1 LDTPPVIS
9 DSVDSDKVQSAL
21 KGILFMLGATLLAAV
36 MNSAARH
43 VSQTVHPFELV
54 FFRNLFAFAFV
65 LPMLWRFGF
74 GALRT
79 NRPWMHAGRASLN
92 VVNMMIWFTAV
103 SLAPLAEVVALGFTA
118 PIFATILGVLII
130 KEVVGIRR
138 WSAIIVGFIG
148 ALIVLQPGFDTIH
161 LGHGLTLLA
170 SMSWAAI
177 LLIIKSLSRTE
188 SSITI
193 VAYMAILMTPMSLLP
208 ALFVW
213 AWPTWTELAWL
224 ALIGV
229 CGGAAQYLLAQSFH
243 EADISVVMPFD
254 FAKLVWIA
262 LIAYIAFAE
271 VPTLST
277 WLGGAIIF
285 ASGLYIA
292 RRESI
297 KRQEARSDISS
308 PAQGG

>member
-1 LDTPPVIS
+1 MIPPNLDTPADTSP
-9 DSVDSDKVQSAL
+9 KLQSAL
-21 KGILFMLGATLLAAV
+21 KGILFMLASTLLAAI

-43 VSQTVHPFELV
+43 VTETVHPFELV

-65 LPMLWRFGF
+65 LPMLWRVGF
-74 GALRT
+74 SALKT
-79 NRPWMHAGRASLN
+79 SRPWMHVGRASLN
-92 VVNMMIWFTAV
+92 VVNMMAWFTAI

-118 PIFATILGVLII
+118 PIFATILSVLII
-130 KEVVGIRR
+130 KEAVGVRR
-138 WSAIIVGFIG
+138 WTAIIIGFGG
-148 ALIVLQPGFDTIH
+148 ALIVLQPGFDTVQV
-161 LGHGLTLLA
+161 GHGLVLMAAML
-170 SMSWAAI
+170 WAGI

-193 VAYMAILMTPMSLLP
+193 VALMSILMTPMSLVP

-213 AWPTWTELAWL
+213 VWPSGTDLAWL

-229 CGGAAQYLLAQSFH
+229 CGGAAQYLLAQSLH
-243 EADISVVMPFD
+243 EAEISVVMPFD

-271 VPTLST
+271 VPTLTT
-277 WLGGAIIF
+277 WLGGAVIF

-292 RRESI
+292 RREQLR
-297 KRQEARSDISS
+297 KRVEQVK
-308 PAQGG
+308 

>member
-1 LDTPPVIS
+1 
-9 DSVDSDKVQSAL
+9 
-21 KGILFMLGATLLAAV
+21 MLGSTLLAAV

-43 VSQTVHPFELV
+43 VTETVHPFELV
-54 FFRNLFAFAFV
+54 FFRNLFSLIFI
-65 LPMLWRFGF
+65 LPILWRIGF
-74 GALRT
+74 VALRT
-79 NRPWMHAGRASLN
+79 NRLWMHTGRASLN
-92 VVNMMIWFTAV
+92 VVNMMLWFTAI

-118 PIFATILGVLII
+118 PIFATILGVLIV
-130 KEVVGIRR
+130 KEVVGVRR

-148 ALIVLQPGFDTIH
+148 AVVVLQPGFDTVQT
-161 LGHGLTLLA
+161 GHGLVLLA
-170 SMSWAAI
+170 TMMWASI
-177 LLIIKSLSRTE
+177 LLIIKSLSRTD

-193 VAYMAILMTPMSLLP
+193 VAYMSILMTPLSLIP

-213 AWPTWTELAWL
+213 VWPTWNELAWL

-271 VPTLST
+271 VPTWTT

-297 KRQEARSDISS
+297 SNREKREE
-308 PAQGG
+308 

>member
-1 LDTPPVIS
+1 LDTPPAP
-9 DSVDSDKVQSAL
+9 SDKVQSAL
-21 KGILFMLGATLLAAV
+21 KGIAFMLASTLLAAV
-36 MNSAARH
+36 MNSAARYI
-43 VSQTVHPFELV
+43 SQSVHPFELI
-54 FFRNLFAFAFV
+54 FFRNLFAFFFV
-65 LPMLWRFGF
+65 LPFLWRVGF

-79 NRPWMHAGRASLN
+79 ERPWMHAGRASLN
-92 VVNMMIWFTAV
+92 VINMMFWFTAI

-118 PIFATILGVLII
+118 PIFATILGVLIV

-138 WSAIIVGFIG
+138 WSAIVVGFIG
-148 ALIVLQPGFDTIH
+148 AVVVLQPGFDTVQ
-161 LGHGLTLLA
+161 LGHGLVLMA
-170 SMSWAAI
+170 AMMWAAI

-193 VAYMAILMTPMSLLP
+193 VAYMSILMTPLSLIP

-213 AWPTWTELAWL
+213 VWPTWTELGWL
-224 ALIGV
+224 AVIGIS
-229 CGGAAQYLLAQSFH
+229 GGAAQYLLTQSFH

-271 VPTLST
+271 VPTLTT
-277 WLGGAIIF
+277 WIGGAIIF

-297 KRQEARSDISS
+297 KRNEKKE
-308 PAQGG
+308 

>member
-1 LDTPPVIS
+1 MDTPPVTPKEAA
-9 DSVDSDKVQSAL
+9 SDKVQSAL
-21 KGILFMLGATLLAAV
+21 KGIAFMLASTLLAAV

-65 LPMLWRFGF
+65 LPMLWRVGF

-79 NRPWMHAGRASLN
+79 NRPWMHAGRAGLN
-92 VVNMMIWFTAV
+92 VVNMMVWFTAI
-103 SLAPLAEVVALGFTA
+103 SLAPLAEVVALGFTG
-118 PIFATILGVLII
+118 PIFATILGVLIV
-130 KEVVGIRR
+130 KEVVGVRR

-148 ALIVLQPGFDTIH
+148 TLVVLQPGFDTVQT
-161 LGHGLTLLA
+161 GHGLALMA
-170 SMSWAAI
+170 AFMWAGV

-193 VAYMAILMTPMSLLP
+193 VAYMSILMTPLSLIP

-213 AWPTWTELAWL
+213 VWPTWTELGWL

-229 CGGAAQYLLAQSFH
+229 CGGAAQYLLSQSFH

-271 VPTLST
+271 VPTLTT
-277 WLGGAIIF
+277 WIGGAIIF

-297 KRQEARSDISS
+297 KNREKRRE
-308 PAQGG
+308 

>member
-1 LDTPPVIS
+1 M
-9 DSVDSDKVQSAL
+9 QSAL
-21 KGILFMLGATLLAAV
+21 KGIAFMLASTLLAAV
-36 MNSAARH
+36 MNSAARYI
-43 VSQTVHPFELV
+43 SQSVHPFELI
-54 FFRNLFAFAFV
+54 FFRNLFAFFFV
-65 LPMLWRFGF
+65 LPFLWRVGF

-79 NRPWMHAGRASLN
+79 ERPWMHAGRASLN
-92 VVNMMIWFTAV
+92 VINMMFWFTAI

-118 PIFATILGVLII
+118 PIFATILGVLIV

-138 WSAIIVGFIG
+138 WSAIVVGFIG
-148 ALIVLQPGFDTIH
+148 AVVVLQPGFDTVQ
-161 LGHGLTLLA
+161 LGHGLVLMA
-170 SMSWAAI
+170 AMMWAAI

-193 VAYMAILMTPMSLLP
+193 VAYMSILMTPLSLIP

-213 AWPTWTELAWL
+213 VWPTWTELGWL
-224 ALIGV
+224 AVIGIS
-229 CGGAAQYLLAQSFH
+229 GGAAQYLLTQSFH

-271 VPTLST
+271 VPTLTT
-277 WLGGAIIF
+277 WIGGAIIF

-297 KRQEARSDISS
+297 KRNEKKE
-308 PAQGG
+308 

>member
-1 LDTPPVIS
+1 M
-9 DSVDSDKVQSAL
+9 QSAL
-21 KGILFMLGATLLAAV
+21 KGIAFMLASTLLAAV
-36 MNSAARH
+36 MNSAARYI
-43 VSQTVHPFELV
+43 SQSVHPFELI
-54 FFRNLFAFAFV
+54 FFRNLFAFFFV
-65 LPMLWRFGF
+65 LPFLWRVGF

-79 NRPWMHAGRASLN
+79 ERPWMHAGRASLN
-92 VVNMMIWFTAV
+92 VINMMFWFTAI

-118 PIFATILGVLII
+118 PIFATILGVLIV

-138 WSAIIVGFIG
+138 WSAIVVGFIG
-148 ALIVLQPGFDTIH
+148 AVVVLQPGFDTVQ
-161 LGHGLTLLA
+161 LGHGLVLMA
-170 SMSWAAI
+170 AMMWAAI

-193 VAYMAILMTPMSLLP
+193 VAYMSILMTPLSLIP

-213 AWPTWTELAWL
+213 VWPTWTELGWL
-224 ALIGV
+224 AVIGIS
-229 CGGAAQYLLAQSFH
+229 GGAAQYLLTQSFH

-271 VPTLST
+271 VPTLTT
-277 WLGGAIIF
+277 WIGGAIIF

-297 KRQEARSDISS
+297 KRREKKE
-308 PAQGG
+308 

>member
-1 LDTPPVIS
+1 LDTPPAP
-9 DSVDSDKVQSAL
+9 SDKVQSAL
-21 KGILFMLGATLLAAV
+21 KGIAFMLASTLLAAV
-36 MNSAARH
+36 MNSAARYI
-43 VSQTVHPFELV
+43 SQSVHPFELI
-54 FFRNLFAFAFV
+54 FFRNLFAFFFV
-65 LPMLWRFGF
+65 LPFLWRVGF

-79 NRPWMHAGRASLN
+79 ERPWMHAGRASLN
-92 VVNMMIWFTAV
+92 VINMMFWFTAI

-118 PIFATILGVLII
+118 PIFATILGVLIV

-138 WSAIIVGFIG
+138 WSAIVVGFIG
-148 ALIVLQPGFDTIH
+148 AVVVLQPGFDTVQ
-161 LGHGLTLLA
+161 LGHGLVLMA
-170 SMSWAAI
+170 AMMWAAI

-193 VAYMAILMTPMSLLP
+193 VAYMSILMTPLSLIP

-213 AWPTWTELAWL
+213 VWPTWTELGWL
-224 ALIGV
+224 AVIGIS
-229 CGGAAQYLLAQSFH
+229 GGAAQYLLTQSFH

-271 VPTLST
+271 VPTLTT
-277 WLGGAIIF
+277 WIGGAIIF

-297 KRQEARSDISS
+297 KRREKKE
-308 PAQGG
+308 

>member
-1 LDTPPVIS
+1 
-9 DSVDSDKVQSAL
+9 
-21 KGILFMLGATLLAAV
+21 MLGATLLAAV

-43 VSQTVHPFELV
+43 VMETVEPVQLV
-54 FFRNLFAFAFV
+54 FFRNLFAFFFII
-65 LPMLWRFGF
+65 PMLWRVGLGPLKTERFG
-74 GALRT
+74 
-79 NRPWMHAGRASLN
+79 MHLGRAGLN
-92 VVNMMIWFTAV
+92 VVNMMVWFTAI
-103 SLAPLAEVVALGFTA
+103 SLAPLAEVTALGFSA
-118 PIFATILGVLII
+118 PIFATILSVVFFR
-130 KEVVGIRR
+130 EVVGLRR

-148 ALIVLQPGFDTIH
+148 TMVILQPGFDTVTV
-161 LGHGLTLLA
+161 GHGLTLTA
-170 SMSWAAI
+170 AVMWAGV

-193 VAYMAILMTPMSLLP
+193 VAYMSILMTPMSLIP

-213 AWPTWTELAWL
+213 VWPTWTELAWL

-229 CGGAAQYLLAQSFH
+229 CGGAAQYLLAQAFH

-271 VPTLST
+271 VPTWTT

-285 ASGLYIA
+285 ASGVYIA
-292 RRESI
+292 RREAI
-297 KRQEARSDISS
+297 KNRERRAKIIP
-308 PAQGG
+308 PATT

>member
-1 LDTPPVIS
+1 
-9 DSVDSDKVQSAL
+9 VQSAL
-21 KGILFMLGATLLAAV
+21 KGIAFMLASTLLAAV
-36 MNSAARH
+36 MNSAARYI
-43 VSQTVHPFELV
+43 SQSVHPFELI
-54 FFRNLFAFAFV
+54 FFRNLFAFFFV
-65 LPMLWRFGF
+65 LPFLWRVGF

-79 NRPWMHAGRASLN
+79 ERPWMHAGRASLN
-92 VVNMMIWFTAV
+92 VINMMFWFTAI

-118 PIFATILGVLII
+118 PIFATILGVLIV

-138 WSAIIVGFIG
+138 WSAIVVGFIG
-148 ALIVLQPGFDTIH
+148 AVVVLQPGFDTVQ
-161 LGHGLTLLA
+161 LGHGLVLMA
-170 SMSWAAI
+170 AMMWAAI

-193 VAYMAILMTPMSLLP
+193 VAYMSILMTPLSLIP

-213 AWPTWTELAWL
+213 VWPTWTELGWL
-224 ALIGV
+224 AVIGIS
-229 CGGAAQYLLAQSFH
+229 GGAAQYLLTQSFH

-271 VPTLST
+271 VPTLTT
-277 WLGGAIIF
+277 WIGGAIIF

-297 KRQEARSDISS
+297 KRREKKE
-308 PAQGG
+308 

>member
-1 LDTPPVIS
+1 
-9 DSVDSDKVQSAL
+9 VQSAL
-21 KGILFMLGATLLAAV
+21 KGIAFMLASTLLAAV
-36 MNSAARH
+36 MNSAARYI
-43 VSQTVHPFELV
+43 SQSVHPFELI
-54 FFRNLFAFAFV
+54 FFRNLFAFFFV
-65 LPMLWRFGF
+65 LPFLWRVGF

-79 NRPWMHAGRASLN
+79 ERPWMHAGRASLN
-92 VVNMMIWFTAV
+92 VINMMFWFTAI

-118 PIFATILGVLII
+118 PIFATILGVLIV

-138 WSAIIVGFIG
+138 WSAIVVGFIG
-148 ALIVLQPGFDTIH
+148 AVVVLQPGFDTVQ
-161 LGHGLTLLA
+161 LGHGLVLMA
-170 SMSWAAI
+170 AMMWAAI

-193 VAYMAILMTPMSLLP
+193 VAYMSILMTPLSLIP

-213 AWPTWTELAWL
+213 VWPTWTELGWL
-224 ALIGV
+224 AVIGIS
-229 CGGAAQYLLAQSFH
+229 GGAAQYLLTQSFH

-271 VPTLST
+271 VPTLTT

-292 RRESI
+292 RREAL
-297 KRQEARSDISS
+297 KRREQNET
-308 PAQGG
+308 

>member
-1 LDTPPVIS
+1 MDTPPAPEE
-9 DSVDSDKVQSAL
+9 KVQSAL
-21 KGILFMLGATLLAAV
+21 KGIAFMLAATLLAAI

-65 LPMLWRFGF
+65 IPMLWRIGF
-74 GALRT
+74 VSLRT
-79 NRPWMHAGRASLN
+79 RRPWMHAGRAGLN
-92 VVNMMIWFTAV
+92 VVNMMVWFTAV

-118 PIFATILGVLII
+118 PIFATILGVLIM
-130 KEVVGIRR
+130 KELVGIRR
-138 WSAIIVGFIG
+138 WSAIVAGFAG
-148 ALIVLQPGFDTIH
+148 ALIILQPGFDTVQV
-161 LGHGLTLLA
+161 GHGLVLLA
-170 SMSWAAI
+170 SVMWAGV

-193 VAYMAILMTPMSLLP
+193 VAYMSILMTPMSLIP

-229 CGGAAQYLLAQSFH
+229 CGGAAQYLLAQAFH

-254 FAKLVWIA
+254 FGKLVWVA
-262 LIAYIAFAE
+262 LIAFIAFGE
-271 VPTLST
+271 VPTWTT
-277 WLGGAIIF
+277 WFGGAIIF
-285 ASGLYIA
+285 ASGIYIA
-292 RRESI
+292 RRESM
-297 KRQEARSDISS
+297 KRRQK
-308 PAQGG
+308 PG

>member
-1 LDTPPVIS
+1 
-9 DSVDSDKVQSAL
+9 
-21 KGILFMLGATLLAAV
+21 MLGATLLAAV
-36 MNSAARH
+36 MNSVARH
-43 VSQTVHPFELV
+43 VMETVDPIELV
-54 FFRNLFAFAFV
+54 FFRNLFAFFFV
-65 LPMLWRFGF
+65 IPMLMRVGL
-74 GALRT
+74 GPLKTQRIG
-79 NRPWMHAGRASLN
+79 MHLGRAGLN
-92 VVNMMIWFTAV
+92 VVNMMVWFTAI
-103 SLAPLAEVVALGFTA
+103 SLAPLAEVTALGFSA
-118 PIFATILGVLII
+118 PIFATILSVVFFR
-130 KEVVGIRR
+130 EVVGLRR
-138 WSAIIVGFIG
+138 WSAIIVGFVGTMI
-148 ALIVLQPGFDTIH
+148 ILQPGFDTVTV
-161 LGHGLTLLA
+161 GHGLTLTA
-170 SMSWAAI
+170 AVMWAGV

-193 VAYMAILMTPMSLLP
+193 VAYMSILMTPMSLIP

-213 AWPTWTELAWL
+213 VWPTWTELAWL

-271 VPTLST
+271 VPTWTT

-285 ASGLYIA
+285 ASGVYIA

-297 KRQEARSDISS
+297 KNRERRTKTIP
-308 PAQGG
+308 PATT

>member
-1 LDTPPVIS
+1 MDTPPLTTGS
-9 DSVDSDKVQSAL
+9 AKPDKVQSAL
-21 KGILFMLGATLLAAV
+21 KGIAFMLGSTLLAAI

-43 VSQTVHPFELV
+43 VTETVHPFELV

-65 LPMLWRFGF
+65 LPLLWRVGF

-79 NRPWMHAGRASLN
+79 NRPWMHVGRASLN
-92 VVNMMIWFTAV
+92 VVNMMVWFTAI

-118 PIFATILGVLII
+118 PIFATILGVLIV

-138 WSAIIVGFIG
+138 WSAIIVGFAG
-148 ALIVLQPGFDTIH
+148 ALIVLQPGFDTIQI
-161 LGHGLTLLA
+161 GHGLTLFA
-170 SMSWAAI
+170 AMIWAGI

-193 VAYMAILMTPMSLLP
+193 VAYMSILMTPMSLVP

-213 AWPTWTELAWL
+213 VWPTWTELAWL
-224 ALIGV
+224 AMIGV

-243 EADISVVMPFD
+243 EAEISVVMPFD

-292 RRESI
+292 RREALK
-297 KRQEARSDISS
+297 KREQRARD
-308 PAQGG
+308 G